1 MTLPTITGRLL
12 SFRDRNYVLDHIAM
26 KIIDLPD
33 EITALNM
40 HAWIVSS
47 FGFCGCIDIQEPM
60 DVVVRLLEWAMSP
73 IEYRPQY
80 DVAFQSDGVYYLIAQ
95 QLQNLGLLEH
105 GGSIRCPWPTDD
117 GEAVLRAIKE
127 IGLEAISD
135 AHGTA
140 YDGVTYGYPDD

>member
-1 MTLPTITGRLL
+1 
-12 SFRDRNYVLDHIAM
+12 M
-26 KIIDLPD
+26 KIIEFPD

-60 DVVVRLLEWAMSP
+60 EVVVRLLEWANSP
-73 IEYRPQY
+73 SGERPQY

-95 QLQNLGLLEH
+95 QLENLNLLEH
-105 GGSIRCPWPTDD
+105 GGSIRCPWPT
-117 GEAVLRAIKE
+117 GCGKAVLKAIRE
-127 IGLEAISD
+127 LGLEAISD

-140 YDGVTYGYPDD
+140 YDGVTYGCLDD